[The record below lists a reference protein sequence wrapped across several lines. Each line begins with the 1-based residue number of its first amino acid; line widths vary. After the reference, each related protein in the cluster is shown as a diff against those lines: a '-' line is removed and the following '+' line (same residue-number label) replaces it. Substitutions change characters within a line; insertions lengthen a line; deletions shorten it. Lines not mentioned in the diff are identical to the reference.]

1 MLPISAG
8 DKNAADT
15 AQDEH
20 ESKETGNK
28 GQDRDVTL
36 TAQPAD
42 GRMYQMKTSR
52 FREGRGLYQRDLE
65 KQTQPI
71 SLIVSTLKTKSAL

>member
-1 MLPISAG
+1 MEFLINILPISAG

-36 TAQPAD
+36 TA
-42 GRMYQMKTSR
+42 
-52 FREGRGLYQRDLE
+52 
-65 KQTQPI
+65 
-71 SLIVSTLKTKSAL
+71 